1 MARKE
6 EVIIISDRL
15 DSGNSL
21 AVIRKLN
28 SLKRRD
34 FINNSEKVIKAAYD
48 LIESRITRLPATKHD
63 GMRMIAYDQLES
75 FKECVHKEVFTYLR
89 TGETTAIIELEQ
101 GIQDCEGHIHHCQFT
116 LQRTAIHH

>member
-15 DSGNSL
+15 DAGNSL

-34 FINNSEKVIKAAYD
+34 FTNNSEKVIKAAYD
-48 LIESRITRLPATKHD
+48 LIESRITRLPATKRD
-63 GMRMIAYDQLES
+63 GMRMIACDQLES
-75 FKECVHKEVFTYLR
+75 FKECVHNEVFTYLR
-89 TGETTAIIELEQ
+89 TGEPTGIIEIEQ
-101 GIQDCEGHIHHCQFT
+101 GIKDCEGHIHQCQFT
-116 LQRTAIHH
+116 LQRTALNH